1 MSIVSCIA
9 PIIYLLLSA
18 TCGGKCPSQP
28 PYFYDLIIINSYI
41 SVRYKVQIVFHYRVL
56 LNLDCMQAFF
66 EGKLKV
72 SGNTALA
79 LKLQSVMPK
88 PGQAKL

>member
-1 MSIVSCIA
+1 MLHCVIESWKR
-9 PIIYLLLSA
+9 II
-18 TCGGKCPSQP
+18 TIM
-28 PYFYDLIIINSYI
+28 DL
-41 SVRYKVQIVFHYRVL
+41 
-56 LNLDCMQAFF
+56 MQAFF

>member
-1 MSIVSCIA
+1 MQNC
-9 PIIYLLLSA
+9 
-18 TCGGKCPSQP
+18 
-28 PYFYDLIIINSYI
+28 
-41 SVRYKVQIVFHYRVL
+41 FHYCVL

>member
-1 MSIVSCIA
+1 MYMTLVTNMSPDVT
-9 PIIYLLLSA
+9 LL
-18 TCGGKCPSQP
+18 
-28 PYFYDLIIINSYI
+28 
-41 SVRYKVQIVFHYRVL
+41 
-56 LNLDCMQAFF
+56 QAFF

-72 SGNTALA
+72 AGNTALA

>member
-1 MSIVSCIA
+1 MKDSDFMDLVTGKIGAQKVS
-9 PIIYLLLSA
+9 
-18 TCGGKCPSQP
+18 GKTIPNSCVMPSS
-28 PYFYDLIIINSYI
+28 L
-41 SVRYKVQIVFHYRVL
+41 
-56 LNLDCMQAFF
+56 QAFF
-66 EGKLKV
+66 EGKLKI